1 MRTTVAGW
9 ARDAPREGH
18 DRRVGGRVGCVAVA
32 LVLAVVAALLPA
44 DTDSTATATTRS
56 DTVRACGGANSAVAL
71 EQHNGGAGGSEAG
84 GIGDVEVRRLA
95 GAGRV
100 DTAVAVSQE
109 TFSAAAA
116 VVLARAD
123 DYADALVGAP
133 LARALRAPLLLTP
146 GDRLP
151 EVVADELHRLG
162 VGEVVVL
169 GGEAAVGPRVEAA
182 LADEYEVRRVAGG
195 DRFATAAAVAD
206 ELPVGEGAFVAEGV
220 HADPGRGWPDALAV
234 APLAAWQGQPVLLAT
249 HERLPSPTR
258 AALADREPDE
268 AIIVGGRAAISH
280 EVERELADAVGE
292 VGRLA
297 GADRFATSAAVADAA
312 VAAGMSPAG
321 RWLATGQAFPDALA
335 AGPAVAAAAET
346 LLLVPGGD
354 VAAAP
359 AVADRLGAYRAEL
372 RRIVLLGGPAAITGE
387 AGEQLDGLLG
397 GFEAPGAGGAV
408 SSAPA
413 VSGAGRFVAFASQ
426 AEFAAPSREDAQVF
440 VRDRAVGATTLVSA
454 NGEGQPA
461 DTGATEPVI
470 SADGRHVAFTSAA
483 SNLVDGAGGHADV
496 FVADRDS
503 GAITLVSVGAGRQPA
518 DGPSGQP
525 AISADGRY
533 VAFVSHASNLTSGN
547 VAAHSGVY
555 VHDRQTGTTELVTQA
570 HDGAAVDGPSG
581 PPSISGDGR
590 LVAFASK
597 ATNLTSDATSESA
610 EVHVYDREADT
621 TERVSLTASEPDGP
635 SRAPALSPN
644 GDFLAFDTA
653 ASNVVEAAGGA
664 ADSGTR
670 HVIRLDRAS
679 GATTVVSEVADAPSY
694 APTVADDG
702 RVAFTS
708 EATNLSPVW
717 EHNDVEHVYEWGDA
731 RGLVHLSVDD
741 ERDAQADAASHS
753 PAISANGWV
762 VAYAS
767 PATTLTATATGGI
780 PQVFAHTWV
789 GALCISVLVS
799 AADAAAD
806 PPPTDEDTDDGQSQ
820 YLYRGGSRTPRN
832 FTPRPGK
839 DTDGYP
845 DNGLSVFAELARAC
859 EGNRKAQALDPGL
872 IAAAASRHLRLAAD
886 PGDGDHFF
894 LQADSEELHLDWSA
908 TRDTA
913 TGADHHW
920 LTGVALRTIVD
931 EILCP

>member
-9 ARDAPREGH
+9 VRNAPREGH
-18 DRRVGGRVGCVAVA
+18 DRRVVGRVGCVAVA
-32 LVLAVVAALLPA
+32 LVLAVVAGLLPT
-44 DTDSTATATTRS
+44 DTRSTATATTRS
-56 DTVRACGGANSAVAL
+56 DTVRACSRANSAVAQ

-84 GIGDVEVRRLA
+84 RIGDVEVRRLA

-109 TFSAAAA
+109 TFSTAGA

-169 GGEAAVGPRVEAA
+169 GGEAAVGSEVEAA

-195 DRFATAAAVAD
+195 DRFATAATVAD

-280 EVERELADAVGE
+280 EVARELADAVGE

-297 GADRFATSAAVADAA
+297 GADRFATSAV
-312 VAAGMSPAG
+312 
-321 RWLATGQAFPDALA
+321 
-335 AGPAVAAAAET
+335 VAAAAET

-354 VAAAP
+354 VTAAP
-359 AVADRLGAYRAEL
+359 AVTDRLGAYRAEL

-397 GFEAPGAGGAV
+397 GFEPPGAGGAV

-426 AEFAAPSREDAQVF
+426 AEFGAPSGEGAQVF

-461 DTGATEPVI
+461 DTGATEPAI

-483 SNLVDGAGGHADV
+483 SNLLEGAGSHAGV
-496 FVADRDS
+496 FVADRDTS
-503 GAITLVSVGAGRQPA
+503 AITLVSAGADGQPA

-533 VAFVSHASNLTSGN
+533 VAFLSLASNLTSDN

-555 VHDRQTGTTELVTQA
+555 VHDRRTGTTELVTQTD
-570 HDGAAVDGPSG
+570 DGAAADGPSG
-581 PPSISGDGR
+581 PPSISGDGQ

-610 EVHVYDREADT
+610 EVHLHDREADT
-621 TERVSLTASEPDGP
+621 TERISLAAGEPDGP

-644 GDFLAFDTA
+644 RDFLAFDTA

-664 ADSGTR
+664 ADPGTR

-679 GATTVVSEVADAPSY
+679 GATTVVSELADAPSY

-708 EATNLSPVW
+708 EATNPSPVW
-717 EHNDVEHVYEWGDA
+717 EHNDVQHVYEWSEA

-741 ERDAQADAASHS
+741 DRDAQADAASHS

-799 AADAAAD
+799 AADAAVD
-806 PPPTDEDTDDGQSQ
+806 PPPTDEDTDDQSQ
-820 YLYRGGSRTPRN
+820 YLYRGGSDTPRN

-859 EGNRKAQALDPGL
+859 EGNRKAQALDP
-872 IAAAASRHLRLAAD
+872 
-886 PGDGDHFF
+886 
-894 LQADSEELHLDWSA
+894 
-908 TRDTA
+908 T
-913 TGADHHW
+913 
-920 LTGVALRTIVD
+920 
-931 EILCP
+931 